1 MRANRQIIEDI
12 MRWADGRLA
21 DDLSVAAM
29 ARRAGYSEAHFSRLF
44 SAVVGESPACWLTG
58 RRVMRAAECL
68 RSGQARV
75 LDIALECGFAD
86 VTTFARAFRRRT
98 GLSPSAYRQAMRP
111 DKGRSDG
118 FVRDAGTVA
127 SPAFCLS
134 ALTADV
140 MADPTA
146 PAGLWQAL
154 MHRLADDDL
163 RGDRRDLRQVAFWQ
177 GTPEVRYTCGVGF
190 VCDEGEGLPL
200 PFALLRVPAALC
212 RRFVIERPPEQLA
225 AVYETI
231 YSDLLPASGDRLAGN
246 FVIERPRPDG
256 SEGVEIWV
264 PIAGTIGTAD
274 L

>member
-12 MRWADGRLA
+12 MRWVDGRLA

-58 RRVMRAAECL
+58 RRVSRAAECL
-68 RSGQARV
+68 RSGKARV

-98 GLSPSAYRQAMRP
+98 GLSPSAYRRIVRP
-111 DKGRSDG
+111 GKARSDG
-118 FVRDAGTVA
+118 FVRDEGTVA
-127 SPAFCLS
+127 SPTFCLS

-146 PAGLWQAL
+146 PASLWQAL
-154 MHRLADDDL
+154 LGRLADGDL
-163 RGDRRDLRQVAFWQ
+163 HEGRRDLRQVAFWQ
-177 GTPEVRYTCGVGF
+177 GDPQTRYTCAVGW
-190 VCDEGEGLPL
+190 VCGEGDALPL
-200 PFALLRVPAALC
+200 PFALLRIPAALC
-212 RRFVIERPPEQLA
+212 RRFVIEGPHEQLA
-225 AVYETI
+225 MAYEAI
-231 YSDLLPASGDRLAGN
+231 YGDLLPASGDRLAAN

-256 SEGVEIWV
+256 SEGVEILV
-264 PIAGTIGTAD
+264 PIAGTVGTAD